1 MKALKI
7 FLITSFVLLLVAA
20 GAVGFVWTKFQAV
33 TQEVSNETT
42 FIPSEETPV
51 ANIVPEEGI
60 KIDTSDITNEQ
71 KALAQKLGIN
81 LDEVTITPEMISC
94 AEQKLGSARIEE
106 ISAGESPTTLE
117 SISLLGCL

>member
-33 TQEVSNETT
+33 TQGVSKDTT
-42 FIPSEETPV
+42 FIPSEKTPV
-51 ANIVPEEGI
+51 ANTVPEEGI
-60 KIDTSDITNEQ
+60 KIDTSEITDEQ
-71 KALAQKLGIN
+71 KALAQRIGIN
-81 LDEVTITPEMISC
+81 LDEVIITSEMISC